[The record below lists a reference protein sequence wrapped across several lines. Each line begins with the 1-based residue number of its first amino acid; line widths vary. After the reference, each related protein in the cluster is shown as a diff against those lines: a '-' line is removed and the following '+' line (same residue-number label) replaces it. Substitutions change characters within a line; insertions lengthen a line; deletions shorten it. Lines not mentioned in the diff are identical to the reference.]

1 MTVAELIRAL
11 RGLNPDLVVGLQCEH
26 DSSTHHPA
34 LGVLPWDGTLAS
46 ISISSRLDWDSRTGK
61 FRDMVAAERAR

>member
-34 LGVLPWDGTLAS
+34 LGVHPEAGLAALHV
-46 ISISSRLDWDSRTGK
+46 SSRLDWDSRTGS
-61 FRDMVAAERAR
+61 FRDMVAAERVR